1 MKVHMRALYLGW
13 ETLVKCARVMTV
25 PAVEMQE
32 EKVLRNLL
40 NTISNHLCG
49 MAGYGAWGLVVG
61 LGI

>member
-1 MKVHMRALYLGW
+1 MKVHMRALNLGW

-32 EKVLRNLL
+32 ENVLRNLR
-40 NTISNHLCG
+40 G